1 MRFMTKLEKI
11 FYLILIILAILIFG
25 VQIGI
30 THGKR
35 LQIEDI
41 KDNYEYICAN

>member
-1 MRFMTKLEKI
+1 MTKSEKI
-11 FYLILIILAILIFG
+11 FYLILIVLTILIVG

-30 THGKR
+30 AHGRK

-41 KDNYEYICAN
+41 RNDYEYICTN

>member
-1 MRFMTKLEKI
+1 MTKYEKI
-11 FYLILIILAILIFG
+11 FYLFLVMLAILIIG

-30 THGKR
+30 AHGKR

-41 KDNYEYICAN
+41 RNDYEYICAN

>member
-1 MRFMTKLEKI
+1 MITKNEKLFYI
-11 FYLILIILAILIFG
+11 FLIALAFIMLG

-30 THGKR
+30 AHGKK

-41 KDNYEYICAN
+41 KDNYEYICTN

>member
-1 MRFMTKLEKI
+1 MTKSEKI
-11 FYLILIILAILIFG
+11 LYLILIIIAILIIG

-30 THGKR
+30 AHGKR

-41 KDNYEYICAN
+41 KDNYEYICTN

>member
-1 MRFMTKLEKI
+1 MTTKAEKLFYI
-11 FYLILIILAILIFG
+11 FLITLVLIIMG

-30 THGKR
+30 AQGKR

-41 KDNYEYICAN
+41 RNDYEYICAN

>member
-1 MRFMTKLEKI
+1 MMTKNEKLFYI
-11 FYLILIILAILIFG
+11 YLIALALIILG

-30 THGKR
+30 ANGRK

-41 KDNYEYICAN
+41 KDNYEYICTN